1 MAVAVEL
8 YANLWVW
15 FFIHFYSFRSRSY
28 HVFLCIPSLTLCLE
42 IMLEKISGVVM
53 FCGPGRI
60 DNEGVDCL

>member
-1 MAVAVEL
+1 MLAMVSSKL
-8 YANLWVW
+8 
-15 FFIHFYSFRSRSY
+15 SFRSRSY
-28 HVFLCIPSLTLCLE
+28 HVFLCFPSLTLCLE